1 MPDQSVLQTLR
12 LNYLYS
18 ERYSFPI
25 NWKYY
30 ESTIPYGMI
39 RLICKGQ
46 ATFVIDDMVYRLE
59 KDDIVYIPQG
69 CKLMCEAHSDDFT
82 FISIRF
88 TAAFPSSDIDM
99 WSKLVGYDM
108 KIACKDPQILYY
120 FNCIIRE
127 KDSSKQGKFLLLRGY
142 LELILAYLIDSSEQ
156 SGTPTIR
163 TPRTVPQENKS
174 NNRVQLIADYMIS
187 HYDQSL
193 SIEELSKKANMSSA
207 TLRRMFKKHTGKT
220 PSEFLLDLRMAV
232 AAKKIVETDE
242 RISDIAYKV
251 GIQDPNYFTRIF
263 KKNFGV
269 TPYTYRERVKGL

>member
-1 MPDQSVLQTLR
+1 
-12 LNYLYS
+12 
-18 ERYSFPI
+18 
-25 NWKYY
+25 
-30 ESTIPYGMI
+30 MI

-46 ATFVIDDMVYRLE
+46 ATFVIDDVDYRLE
-59 KDDIVYIPQG
+59 KDDIIYIPQG

-88 TAAFPSSDIDM
+88 TAAFPSSDVDM

-108 KIACKDPQILYY
+108 KVQCQDPQILYY

-127 KDSSKQGKFLLLRGY
+127 KDSSKRGKFLLLRGY
-142 LELILAYLIDSSEQ
+142 LELILAYLIDSSEE
-156 SGTPTIR
+156 SGTLKMR
-163 TPRTVPQENKS
+163 TPRPVRQENKRD
-174 NNRVQLIADYMIS
+174 NRIQIIADYMIS
-187 HYDQSL
+187 HYDKQL
-193 SIEELSKKANMSSA
+193 SIEELSKMANMSSA
-207 TLRRMFKKHTGKT
+207 TLRRLFKQQTGKT
-220 PSEFLLDLRMAV
+220 PSDFLLELRMAV

>member
-1 MPDQSVLQTLR
+1 MADQSVLQTLR
-12 LNYLYS
+12 LNYLFS
-18 ERYSFPI
+18 ERYSFPV
-25 NWKYY
+25 NWKYF
-30 ESTIPYGMI
+30 ESTIPYAMI

-46 ATFVIDDMVYRLE
+46 ATFVIDDRVYRLE
-59 KDDIVYIPQG
+59 KDDVVYIPQG
-69 CKLMCEAHSDDFT
+69 CKLACEAHSDDFT

-108 KIACKDPQILYY
+108 KIQCKDPQILYY

-163 TPRTVPQENKS
+163 TPRSVPQENKS
-174 NNRVQLIADYMIS
+174 NNRVQWIADYMIS
-187 HYDQSL
+187 HYDKSL
-193 SIEELSKKANMSSA
+193 SIEELSKMANMSSA
-207 TLRRMFKKHTGKT
+207 TLRRLFKQHTGKT
-220 PSEFLLDLRMAV
+220 PSDFLLELRMAV
-232 AAKKIVETDE
+232 AAKRIVETDE

-251 GIQDPNYFTRIF
+251 GIQDPNYFTRVF